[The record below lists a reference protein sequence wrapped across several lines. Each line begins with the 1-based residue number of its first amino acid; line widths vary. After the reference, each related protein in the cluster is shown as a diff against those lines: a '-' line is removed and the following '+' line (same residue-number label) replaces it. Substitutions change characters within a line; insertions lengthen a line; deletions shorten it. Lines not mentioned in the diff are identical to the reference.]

1 MDERKP
7 NAPAE
12 FSVQSQ
18 AISDEQLENVA
29 GGTTVP
35 IIKEYFQTQ
44 KNSFSEKPDGSLI
57 PPEDTLIFPN
67 VARTYF

>member
-1 MDERKP
+1 MDDRKP
-7 NAPAE
+7 NTPAE

-18 AISDEQLENVA
+18 AISDEQLETVA

-44 KNSFSEKPDGSLI
+44 KDSSPETPDGSLI
-57 PPEDTLIFPN
+57 PPEDTLISPI
-67 VARTYF
+67 VARVYF